1 MQRTF
6 LTSTHC
12 GRPGGAVDA
21 SHPTYQK
28 RLARAKSINSGS
40 GAVSGPGGS
49 ERAGSEFSLDLSGLR
64 VSGADLP
71 AEGDHKLGAGQEGIL
86 TTPRAEQDVAISVR
100 GAPKSARP
108 FRRGQLVVE
117 SLGSGAS
124 EPVLSRG
131 RGAAVG
137 PRLSAA
143 ALHAFAR
150 ASTSGTSIA
159 SSSSSDQTR
168 WAQARSSLRGG
179 PAAPAG
185 CRLFQQRSVTALRER
200 AWRLQGLGL
209 PLRIPEYS
217 PIGLGACRGLRSS
230 RLRPRRG

>member
-108 FRRGQLVVE
+108 FRCGQLVAE

-131 RGAAVG
+131 CGG
-137 PRLSAA
+137 GGGSTPLSGGTPRV
-143 ALHAFAR
+143 
-150 ASTSGTSIA
+150 
-159 SSSSSDQTR
+159 
-168 WAQARSSLRGG
+168 RSCFHLRHKH
-179 PAAPAG
+179 
-185 CRLFQQRSVTALRER
+185 RKLFQLGPDTLGTGPLKFAWRPGSASRLQTLPTALRER

-209 PLRIPEYS
+209 PLRTPEYS